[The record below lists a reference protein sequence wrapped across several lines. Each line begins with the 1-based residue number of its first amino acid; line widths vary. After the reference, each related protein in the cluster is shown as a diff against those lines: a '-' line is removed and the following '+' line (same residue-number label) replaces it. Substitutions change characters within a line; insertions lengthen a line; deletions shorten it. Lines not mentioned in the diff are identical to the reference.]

1 MTGGGVDGRGGGEG
15 SGRVVGVREDVL
27 AAVLEDMEVDDGG
40 TRTTEDEVEEAVMEE
55 EEEADETIIV
65 KLLNVEYSRS
75 QTRVYA

>member
-1 MTGGGVDGRGGGEG
+1 
-15 SGRVVGVREDVL
+15 
-27 AAVLEDMEVDDGG
+27 
-40 TRTTEDEVEEAVMEE
+40 MEE